1 MSSYFIEQFF
11 DKRMALI
18 TIADTPAI
26 TAGTNIFKPSVN
38 APIKPHAETPNK
50 VPFISPKPFG
60 LVLLSFEDLYKKE
73 VIVGC
78 WWTNVFMYYILFIYF

>member
-50 VPFISPKPFG
+50 VPFISPIVFDLLVSLADFSKQEFLYARRTSLCLK
-60 LVLLSFEDLYKKE
+60 LVLF
-73 VIVGC
+73 
-78 WWTNVFMYYILFIYF
+78 

>member
-38 APIKPHAETPNK
+38 APIKPHAETPSK
-50 VPFISPKPFG
+50 VPFISPIVFDLL
-60 LVLLSFEDLYKKE
+60 LVSLADFLSKNLCMPEEPLC
-73 VIVGC
+73 V
-78 WWTNVFMYYILFIYF
+78 